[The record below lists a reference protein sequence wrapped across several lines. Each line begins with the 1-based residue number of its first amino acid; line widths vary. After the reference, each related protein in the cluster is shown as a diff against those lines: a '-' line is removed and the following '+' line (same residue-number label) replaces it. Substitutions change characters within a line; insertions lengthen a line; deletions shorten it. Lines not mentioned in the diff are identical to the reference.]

1 MFKRFGRMASRLA
14 RPSVVA
20 TFIVAG
26 PVVAASLGVL
36 HAAGA
41 IGVAHAQAAP
51 AAAAK
56 PDVAKGQKIASEVC
70 VACHAIDGNA
80 TAPVNPKLA
89 GQHPAYLAK
98 QLANFKPQ
106 PGKDKAE
113 RVNAV
118 MAAFAAQ
125 LSDADMKS
133 VAAYYAAQSL
143 KPAAA
148 SKADLVQLGQS
159 IYRSGIADKGV
170 PACASCHGPS
180 GKGIPAQYPLLGGQ
194 WAEYTASQLKA
205 FQAGTRANY
214 VPMSVIA
221 LRLNDREVEA
231 VSDYIAGLR

>member
-1 MFKRFGRMASRLA
+1 MLKRFERAAARLA

-20 TFIVAG
+20 AFVVAV
-26 PVVAASLGVL
+26 PVVAGALGWQ
-36 HAAGA
+36 HPAGA
-41 IGVAHAQAAP
+41 IGAANAQAAP
-51 AAAAK
+51 AK

-89 GQHPAYLAK
+89 GQHPAYLRK

-125 LSDADMKS
+125 LSAADMAN
-133 VAAYYAAQSL
+133 VAAYYASQPL

-148 SKADLVQLGQS
+148 AKPDLVQLGQS

-180 GKGIPAQYPLLGGQ
+180 GKGIPAQYPHVAGQ
-194 WAEYTASQLKA
+194 WAEYTLSQLKA

-214 VPMSVIA
+214 APMTMIA
-221 LRLNDREVEA
+221 LRLTDKEAEA